1 MADGMLAT
9 RIGRLRVIS
18 VVEAISF
25 LVLLLCS
32 VLKRTN
38 DWELG
43 VAVMGPVHGILF
55 VTYVLGVLD
64 LRRRMS
70 WPNAVT
76 ARLIVAAVLP
86 IAPFFVERWLRT
98 QQEPAR
104 QAG

>member
-25 LVLLLCS
+25 LILLTCS
-32 VLKRTN
+32 VVKRTN

-43 VAVMGPVHGILF
+43 VQVMGPVHGVLF
-55 VTYVLGVLD
+55 VTYVLAVLD
-64 LRRRMS
+64 LRKRMA
-70 WPNAVT
+70 WPGAVV
-76 ARLIVAAVLP
+76 AKLLVAAVVP

-98 QQEPAR
+98 QAEPVR
-104 QAG
+104 V

>member
-1 MADGMLAT
+1 MLAT
-9 RIGRLRVIS
+9 RIGRLRLLS
-18 VVEAISF
+18 VLEAISF
-25 LVLLLCS
+25 LVLLTCS

-43 VAVMGPVHGILF
+43 VQVMGPVHGVLF

-64 LRRRMS
+64 LRKRMS
-70 WPNAVT
+70 WPNPIT

-98 QQEPAR
+98 QAEPVPA
-104 QAG
+104 A